1 LNRFNLARSI
11 GSFAKK
17 PYKPHPVLDEKNS
30 YVGYYEIDDIMSF
43 SPDSILE
50 RTRKNNKGKKVLD
63 YSMSQITQIVES
75 NNGKLL
81 GLFIESDVTVLVVTE
96 N

>member
-1 LNRFNLARSI
+1 MTKVVDYKYTLAFFHTNRFNLARSI

-17 PYKPHPVLDEKNS
+17 PYEPHPCFDDKNS

-50 RTRKNNKGKKVLD
+50 RTRKNNKGKKGVLD
-63 YSMSQITQIVES
+63 YSMSQITQIVEQ
-75 NNGKLL
+75 
-81 GLFIESDVTVLVVTE
+81 
-96 N
+96 